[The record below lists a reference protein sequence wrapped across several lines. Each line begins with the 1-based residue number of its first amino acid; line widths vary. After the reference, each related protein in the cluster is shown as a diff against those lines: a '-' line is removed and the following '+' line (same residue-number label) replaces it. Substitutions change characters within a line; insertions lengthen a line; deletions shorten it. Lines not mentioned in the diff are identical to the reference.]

1 MKVRE
6 EILSIKPYVP
16 GKPIAEVK
24 RELGLDDV
32 IKLASNEN
40 PLGPSPAGVKAACSA
55 APELNQYPDGACY
68 ELKEALSKHLG
79 VASSQLIVGNGSDE
93 VIKLL
98 AEAFLCPGDEVILGR
113 YTFSEYEFATGLM
126 GGKLVVVDPKD
137 WREDLSAMAEAVTE
151 RTRLVFVGNPNNPL
165 GTVVAKREVDALL
178 AKLPQDAILV
188 LDEAY
193 YEYVTDPDYPESID
207 YVKEGK
213 NVIALRTFSKAYG
226 LAGLRVGYGIAKDE
240 IISALNRVRE
250 PFNVNLLAQVAAKA
264 ALEDQEHIEKSKQ
277 INEEGKAYL
286 YAEFER
292 LGLEYIPTEANFIMV
307 KVGRPSR
314 EVFSELLRRGVIIR
328 TGDIFGLDD
337 FIRVSIGLPEEN
349 RRFIS
354 ALSEVLA

>member
-1 MKVRE
+1 M
-6 EILSIKPYVP
+6 
-16 GKPIAEVK
+16 
-24 RELGLDDV
+24 
-32 IKLASNEN
+32 
-40 PLGPSPAGVKAACSA
+40 KAACSA

-113 YTFSEYEFATGLM
+113 YTFSEYEFATRLM